1 MTDPENFALIKVSYG
16 SPRPSDAIAVGA
28 LSAVTEHIL
37 SSKARAEALALV
49 ARAEAAAEE
58 EREREQR
65 EQQVLTEGIRALADS
80 VAKLSSRLDA
90 LEQSPDIRHQL
101 DAASEATAK
110 MQALPKNALA
120 DHTPQ
125 PSGEL
130 HALEPKDPS
139 EHQPAATD
147 AHVGKDRVLHIEKS
161 RH

>member
-1 MTDPENFALIKVSYG
+1 MTEPTSAFAIIPLTGKPPDNAIVHG
-16 SPRPSDAIAVGA
+16 S
-28 LSAVTEHIL
+28 LNAVTQCVL
-37 SSKARAEALALV
+37 GSKARFEAELLI
-49 ARAEAAAEE
+49 ARADAAAEE
-58 EREREQR
+58 EREREQQ
-65 EQQVLTEGIRALADS
+65 EQQVMAEGIRAIADGI
-80 VAKLSSRLDA
+80 AELSRRLD
-90 LEQSPDIRHQL
+90 EIERSQITRHKL

>member
-1 MTDPENFALIKVSYG
+1 MTEPTSAFAIIPLTGKPPDNAIVHG
-16 SPRPSDAIAVGA
+16 S
-28 LSAVTEHIL
+28 LNAVTQCVL
-37 SSKARAEALALV
+37 GSKARFEAELLI
-49 ARAEAAAEE
+49 ARADAAEE

-161 RH
+161 RR

>member
-1 MTDPENFALIKVSYG
+1 VS
-16 SPRPSDAIAVGA
+16 
-28 LSAVTEHIL
+28 
-37 SSKARAEALALV
+37 K
-49 ARAEAAAEE
+49 
-58 EREREQR
+58 R
-65 EQQVLTEGIRALADS
+65 EQQALTEGIRALADS

-90 LEQSPDIRHQL
+90 LEQSLDIRHPL

-130 HALEPKDPS
+130 HALEPKDPR

-161 RH
+161 RR

>member
-1 MTDPENFALIKVSYG
+1 MTEPTSAFAIIPLTGKPPDNAIVHG
-16 SPRPSDAIAVGA
+16 S
-28 LSAVTEHIL
+28 LNAVTQCVL
-37 SSKARAEALALV
+37 GSKARFEAELLI
-49 ARAEAAAEE
+49 ARADAAEE

-90 LEQSPDIRHQL
+90 LEQSPDIRHPL

>member
-1 MTDPENFALIKVSYG
+1 MTDPEHFALIKGPYG
-16 SPRPSDAIAVGA
+16 STRPSDAIA
-28 LSAVTEHIL
+28 
-37 SSKARAEALALV
+37 LV
-49 ARAEAAAEE
+49 ARADADAEE

-80 VAKLSSRLDA
+80 IAKLSSRLDA
-90 LEQSPDIRHQL
+90 LEQSPNIRHQL

-130 HALEPKDPS
+130 HALKPKPKRAS
-139 EHQPAATD
+139 T
-147 AHVGKDRVLHIEKS
+147 G

>member
-1 MTDPENFALIKVSYG
+1 MTEPTSAFAIIPLTGKPPDNAIVHG
-16 SPRPSDAIAVGA
+16 S
-28 LSAVTEHIL
+28 LNAVTQCVL
-37 SSKARAEALALV
+37 GSKARFEAELLI
-49 ARAEAAAEE
+49 ARADAAEE

-147 AHVGKDRVLHIEKS
+147 AHVGKDRVLHIDKS